1 MYLTELYL
9 VSPSEA
15 YSTKEHLSPPRFVSC
30 CRFRG
35 LPSAVPKTCF
45 HISFSR
51 SFPDVFDRPV
61 PIVLS
66 IAAVQ
71 LNRQSRA
78 IGRKGRRRQTERDFS
93 RCFWSPCSYSFVYS
107 CSTSKS
113 PVTSNRPKRTT
124 KADWAWRGINYFFL
138 SKLQN
143 GC

>member
-1 MYLTELYL
+1 MRTYCRSSLFMYLTELYL

-51 SFPDVFDRPV
+51 PFPDVFDRPV

-66 IAAVQ
+66 IAAVH

-78 IGRKGRRRQTERDFS
+78 IGRKGRRRQTEREEASTISFY
-93 RCFWSPCSYSFVYS
+93 RNCRMVAKTWSNDLSVF
-107 CSTSKS
+107 
-113 PVTSNRPKRTT
+113 RTV
-124 KADWAWRGINYFFL
+124 K
-138 SKLQN
+138 
-143 GC
+143 